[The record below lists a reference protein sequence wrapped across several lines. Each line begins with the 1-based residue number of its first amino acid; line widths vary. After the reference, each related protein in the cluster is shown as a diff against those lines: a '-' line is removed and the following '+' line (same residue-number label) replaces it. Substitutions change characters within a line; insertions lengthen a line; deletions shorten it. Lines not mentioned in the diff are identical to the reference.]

1 MPYCPRCGVEVE
13 ANKMKCPLCNT
24 PLQPLDEEQ
33 PDYKSKYP
41 DDVPK
46 DEQKPPKEKKKK
58 KKRLLIF
65 EITSVILV
73 IPLIVSIT
81 TNLIIDGTVTWS
93 LYPIAS
99 LLLAWFMISA
109 PLLFPNNVV
118 AIAAGEFIPLLV
130 YFLVID
136 LLDNG
141 QLNWYVRIA
150 LPIIVSVGAASFII
164 AFGSLK
170 SKNKGLNIP
179 AYFLFG
185 ASIICLIVDVCVTSY
200 INSALGLKWS
210 LYVLV
215 PAMLTGGFLLYLH
228 FRVTKNKDL
237 KRRLQ
242 P

>member
-1 MPYCPRCGVEVE
+1 MTYCPRCGVEVE
-13 ANKMKCPLCNT
+13 ANILKCPLCNT
-24 PLQPLDEEQ
+24 TLQPLDEEK

-58 KKRLLIF
+58 RLLAF
-65 EITSVILV
+65 EITSVVLV

-81 TNLIIDGTVTWS
+81 TNLIIDQTVTWA
-93 LYPIAS
+93 LYPTAT
-99 LLLAWFMISA
+99 LLLMWFMISA
-109 PLLFPNNVV
+109 PLLFPNKIVV
-118 AIAAGEFIPLLV
+118 LAAGEFIPLLV

-136 LLDNG
+136 LIDNG
-141 QLNWYVRIA
+141 TLNWYVRVA
-150 LPIIVSVGAASFII
+150 LPIIASIGVAGFII
-164 AFGSLK
+164 AFGTLK

-179 AYFLFG
+179 AFILFG
-185 ASIICLIVDVCVTSY
+185 ISIICLIVDVCVTSY
-200 INSALGLKWS
+200 INGIPDLGWS

-215 PAMLTGGFLLYLH
+215 PAVLSGGFLLYLH
-228 FRVTKNKDL
+228 FRVTRNKDL